1 MKGNKNKNYSPLVE
15 IESKVEQLRTKL
27 FDEGF
32 ALKELL
38 EMACLGADAVLSAVE
53 KIKDLLED
61 ICEQW
66 VTAHAV
72 VGDKSRFITNL
83 LVREVSILLLV
94 YFYCAFYLGA

>member
-1 MKGNKNKNYSPLVE
+1 MKGNTNKNYSPLVE
-15 IESKVEQLRTKL
+15 IESMVERLRTKL

-38 EMACLGADAVLSAVE
+38 EMAYPGADAVLSAGE

-66 VTAHAV
+66 VVTHV
-72 VGDKSRFITNL
+72 MVGDKSRFITNL
-83 LVREVSILLLV
+83 LVCEVSILLLI
-94 YFYCAFYLGA
+94 YFYCAYYLGA

>member
-1 MKGNKNKNYSPLVE
+1 MKGNKNKNYLPLVE